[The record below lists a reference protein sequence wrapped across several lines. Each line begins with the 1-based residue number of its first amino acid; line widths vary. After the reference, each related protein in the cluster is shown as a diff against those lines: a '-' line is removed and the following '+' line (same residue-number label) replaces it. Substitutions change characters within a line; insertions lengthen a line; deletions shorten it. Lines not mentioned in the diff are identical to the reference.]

1 MSTPTDMAV
10 MDLEEDNNNSSSRP
24 TSETKKKKKKKKKK
38 KSKRKKEADDD
49 DDPEIQAPKS
59 DANQKREFPDPFY
72 CKITNEVMKDPVV
85 IPDGD
90 SYERSAIEK
99 RGDVPTD
106 KIYSNRALKAI
117 IDETMET
124 SGSSIRA
131 GMIRFHK
138 SIRQSMNQLLDKSI
152 LPSAEYHPL
161 PEEYYCPITFSLM
174 HVPVIDPEGSTY
186 EKVSIETWIRANG
199 SSPLTRTVLRLD
211 DLYPNNAIASLL
223 DGEKAKGNESIH
235 PSIRKWKE
243 EAPPEVPDLPTTQD
257 DVISTTQ
264 EVRERSRNADSNTS
278 NMAAIVFLVAF
289 IVVGFWLRLFER
301 PERS

>member
-1 MSTPTDMAV
+1 MTIQEKTR
-10 MDLEEDNNNSSSRP
+10 E
-24 TSETKKKKKKKKKK
+24 SE
-38 KSKRKKEADDD
+38 D
-49 DDPEIQAPKS
+49 DDPEIQPPKS

-131 GMIRFHK
+131 GMLRFHK
-138 SIRQSMNQLLDKSI
+138 SMRQSMNQLLDKSI

-161 PEEYYCPITFSLM
+161 SEEYYCPITFSLM

-186 EKVSIETWIRANG
+186 EKVSIETWIKANG
-199 SSPLTRTVLRLD
+199 NSPLTRTVLRLD

-243 EAPPEVPDLPTTQD
+243 EAPPEVPDVEEPGNAQVVTSPTTQAEID
-257 DVISTTQ
+257 
-264 EVRERSRNADSNTS
+264 EAREATRRYNCSWSGF
-278 NMAAIVFLVAF
+278 VFLAKVAWVLVACF
-289 IVVGFWLRLFER
+289 FLIVVVVFGTFFYPFELFLLCLLCCCDFCYGR
-301 PERS
+301 RSNEIDE

>member
-1 MSTPTDMAV
+1 
-10 MDLEEDNNNSSSRP
+10 
-24 TSETKKKKKKKKKK
+24 
-38 KSKRKKEADDD
+38 
-49 DDPEIQAPKS
+49 
-59 DANQKREFPDPFY
+59 
-72 CKITNEVMKDPVV
+72 MKDPVV

-138 SIRQSMNQLLDKSI
+138 SMRQSMNQLLDKSI

-186 EKVSIETWIRANG
+186 EKASIETWIKANG
-199 SSPLTRTVLRLD
+199 NSPLTRTVLRLD

-243 EAPPEVPDLPTTQD
+243 EAPPEVPDVEEPGNAQVVTSPTTQAEID
-257 DVISTTQ
+257 EAREATRRYNCSWSGFVLLVILFFYYDLQT
-264 EVRERSRNADSNTS
+264 
-278 NMAAIVFLVAF
+278 F
-289 IVVGFWLRLFER
+289 IFRY
-301 PERS
+301 S

>member
-1 MSTPTDMAV
+1 MTIQEKTR
-10 MDLEEDNNNSSSRP
+10 E
-24 TSETKKKKKKKKKK
+24 SE
-38 KSKRKKEADDD
+38 DD

-186 EKVSIETWIRANG
+186 EKASIETWIKANG
-199 SSPLTRTVLRLD
+199 NSPLTRTVLRLD

-243 EAPPEVPDLPTTQD
+243 EAPPEVPDVEEPGNAQVVTSPTIQPE
-257 DVISTTQ
+257 IN
-264 EVRERSRNADSNTS
+264 EERGRRITRSLAL
-278 NMAAIVFLVAF
+278 ALVACF
-289 IVVGFWLRLFER
+289 FVIVVVVFGAFFYPFELFLLCLLCCCDFCCR
-301 PERS
+301 DRRSNEIDE

>member
-1 MSTPTDMAV
+1 MTIQEKTR
-10 MDLEEDNNNSSSRP
+10 E
-24 TSETKKKKKKKKKK
+24 SE
-38 KSKRKKEADDD
+38 D
-49 DDPEIQAPKS
+49 DDPEIQPPKS
-59 DANQKREFPDPFY
+59 DDNQKREFPDPFY

-138 SIRQSMNQLLDKSI
+138 SMRQSMNQLLDKSI

-186 EKVSIETWIRANG
+186 EKVSIETWIKANG
-199 SSPLTRTVLRLD
+199 NSPLTRTVLRLD

-243 EAPPEVPDLPTTQD
+243 EAPPEVPDVEEPGNAQVVTSPTTQAEID
-257 DVISTTQ
+257 
-264 EVRERSRNADSNTS
+264 EAREATRRYNCSWSGFF
-278 NMAAIVFLVAF
+278 FLVILF
-289 IVVGFWLRLFER
+289 FLGFAYPPIFMCFCFLCYFCPQE
-301 PERS
+301 